1 MDRLDAMSILVAV
14 AEAGSLSGAARE
26 TNAPLS
32 TVSRKMSDLEKHL
45 NAKLLVRSGRKLVL
59 SEAGRSYVA
68 ACKRILDDLK
78 EAERAASGEYTAP
91 RGELVITAPIVFGRL
106 FVLPTVVAFLDRYPE
121 IDIKLVLT
129 DRIAHLQDDHIDL
142 ALRIGALPES
152 SLVGIKIGAIRRV
165 VCGSPAYFAAHGPL
179 KSPDALAQH
188 SCIALEALTSPDGW
202 LFRIGKSDRIVPI
215 RPRLLL
221 NSAEAAID
229 ASIAGLGVTRVLSY
243 QIARA
248 HQDGL
253 LEVALAEF
261 EPTPWPVSLVYA
273 SQGRLPLKVRAFL
286 DFAAP
291 RLRKAML
298 RNGL

>member
-1 MDRLDAMSILVAV
+1 
-14 AEAGSLSGAARE
+14 
-26 TNAPLS
+26 
-32 TVSRKMSDLEKHL
+32 
-45 NAKLLVRSGRKLVL
+45 
-59 SEAGRSYVA
+59 
-68 ACKRILDDLK
+68 
-78 EAERAASGEYTAP
+78 
-91 RGELVITAPIVFGRL
+91 
-106 FVLPTVVAFLDRYPE
+106 
-121 IDIKLVLT
+121 
-129 DRIAHLQDDHIDL
+129 
-142 ALRIGALPES
+142 
-152 SLVGIKIGAIRRV
+152 
-165 VCGSPAYFAAHGPL
+165 
-179 KSPDALAQH
+179 
-188 SCIALEALTSPDGW
+188 LTSPDGW